1 MLFFFY
7 WVTPLLFLRC
17 GQIRAPSIFGITRK
31 EKERERERDSLSLA
45 SRPTWTD
52 GQLLDGQ
59 PASSLSARPYV
70 IVLPSF
76 STGFPFFLSTRAFTG
91 TGYYCILPP
100 LLLSYYWIP
109 LADRA
114 GAVGF
119 ILFFVCVCVCVC
131 YFTSRADAIS
141 APGHRLD
148 RGGARRFAVRFTAVA
163 FSAWCAPLAS
173 ID

>member
-1 MLFFFY
+1 MLLLFFFY

-100 LLLSYYWIP
+100 PPPPELLLDPIGRPGWCGWVY
-109 LADRA
+109 
-114 GAVGF
+114 F
-119 ILFFVCVCVCVC
+119 IFCVCVCVC
-131 YFTSRADAIS
+131 LLFYEPS
-141 APGHRLD
+141 
-148 RGGARRFAVRFTAVA
+148 
-163 FSAWCAPLAS
+163 
-173 ID
+173 